1 MKIILIVILFIALVV
16 GVMYLFPQ
24 INFRDMPKGLIDG
37 QLSEAK
43 PNWVSSFVA
52 ADDAHYIAP
61 LKVDNLAQL
70 AECIKSKV
78 PEVNITHLDET
89 QLIAYRQSRVFHF
102 VDWLIIRSDGNVASS
117 ATMGHSDFGKN
128 RDLIERIRSLC
139 Q

>member
-1 MKIILIVILFIALVV
+1 MKIILIVVVFIALVV

-61 LKVDNLAQL
+61 LKVDTLTQL

-78 PEVNITHLDET
+78 PEVSITHLDKT
-89 QLIAYRQSRVFHF
+89 HLIAYRQSRVFHF

-117 ATMGHSDFGKN
+117 ATMGHSDFGMN
-128 RDLIERIRSLC
+128 RDLIEHIRSVC
-139 Q
+139 R